1 MKPKRILLA
10 IDDIADAMEL
20 KLILRKQGYEV
31 LGLSVDSC
39 DAILQSGA
47 GNVDLVIIESEVAGS
62 ITAINAAKKIKMT
75 FGIPVIFIIGTSD
88 REVLSEIKKCG
99 FEGFFIRPFSEDE
112 VIITIEQAL
121 KINSASRKLKEKLEE
136 ANIDPIKSEIE
147 KIPAPT
153 LTVNRRGAVTRIN
166 KEMELFSGF
175 GKNEMIGKK
184 ILSFLGSK
192 ETGRNNENETF
203 PEMPDNLFF
212 RLPGNKKIP
221 VRVNTGFVRDYSD
234 NFEEQIFVINRDL
247 NRDQSYDSGRIYDLI
262 FNSMD
267 EIVFSVDRSYHIGHY
282 NNKFSNLAKKLKITG
297 FQLERPIYETGAFSK
312 IVDISD
318 YDEVFRTSH
327 QKEKKCR
334 YTTNGE
340 NITLDYS
347 FIPVK
352 ENGTVSSVITIIRDV
367 TDLEEAKKHFE
378 LIYREFT
385 ERQDVMKSLHTGL
398 GDIRTAL
405 YQLIKLIENNREK
418 DTDPTF
424 MKVAILTKEAEKKLL
439 SFDMEWKKYESE
451 FRAINSIARQKLK
464 K

>member
-1 MKPKRILLA
+1 
-10 IDDIADAMEL
+10 
-20 KLILRKQGYEV
+20 
-31 LGLSVDSC
+31 
-39 DAILQSGA
+39 
-47 GNVDLVIIESEVAGS
+47 
-62 ITAINAAKKIKMT
+62 
-75 FGIPVIFIIGTSD
+75 
-88 REVLSEIKKCG
+88 
-99 FEGFFIRPFSEDE
+99 
-112 VIITIEQAL
+112 
-121 KINSASRKLKEKLEE
+121 
-136 ANIDPIKSEIE
+136 
-147 KIPAPT
+147 
-153 LTVNRRGAVTRIN
+153 
-166 KEMELFSGF
+166 MELFSGF

-192 ETGRNNENETF
+192 ENSRINETETI
-203 PEMPDNLFF
+203 PEMPDDLFF

-234 NFEEQIFVINRDL
+234 NFEEQIFVINRDP

-282 NNKFSNLAKKLKITG
+282 NNKFSNLAKQLKITG
-297 FQLERPIYETGAFSK
+297 FQLERPIYETGTFSK

-318 YDEVFRTSH
+318 YDEVFRTGH
-327 QKEKKCR
+327 QKERKCR
-334 YTTNGE
+334 YTMNGE

-352 ENGTVSSVITIIRDV
+352 ENGAVSSVITIIRDV

-418 DTDPTF
+418 DRDPTF

-451 FRAINSIARQKLK
+451 FRAISSVARQKLK